1 MKNNNINFKG
11 LIEKKEV
18 FNLLGEMIKINSVNP
33 LKDVSSTG
41 EKELSFFISNYLNK
55 IGIDNELYPV
65 KNNRFNV
72 IGFIKGQKNGK
83 NLVLEAHM
91 DTVGVEN
98 MKIDPF
104 LPTIK
109 SGKIYGRG
117 ACDDKGSLASM
128 ILAIKILREKSFP
141 LKGNLYLAA
150 VIDEEYN
157 QTGVNHLLNQGIEF
171 DACIVGEP
179 TNLDIITAHQGSL
192 RWNIVTKGKSAHSS
206 EPDKGENAIYY
217 MIEVIN
223 EVQKKIIP
231 ILRQKNH
238 PLVGSPVLSINIIQG
253 GNQSNIIPN
262 KCSIT
267 LDRRMIPGENANEIL
282 KEIDMLINKLK
293 HKNTLL
299 KIEREEPFIKSPPMQ
314 VDRNEKIVEVL
325 FECISDNIL
334 VKPKIKGAR
343 FGTDAAIFVDKGI
356 PAVVFG
362 PGNIEQ
368 AHSED
373 EWISV
378 NQVISAAEIIA
389 ETVIKYQSD

>member
-11 LIEKKEV
+11 IIEEKEA
-18 FNLLGEMIKINSVNP
+18 FNLLGEMIRINSTNP
-33 LKDVSSTG
+33 LKDVSSNG

-55 IGIDNELYPV
+55 IGINNELYPV
-65 KNNRFNV
+65 RNNRFNV
-72 IGFIKGQKNGK
+72 IGFIEGQKNGK

-98 MKIDPF
+98 MKIEPF

-109 SGKIYGRG
+109 LGKIYGRG

-128 ILAIKILREKSFP
+128 ILAIKMLKEKGFSLR
-141 LKGNLYLAA
+141 GNLYLVA

-157 QTGVNHLLNQGIEF
+157 QIGVKHLLDQGIEF

-223 EVQKKIIP
+223 EVQKNIIP

-267 LDRRMIPGENANEIL
+267 IDRRMIPGENANEIL
-282 KEIDMLINKLK
+282 KEIDMLINKVK
-293 HKNTLL
+293 QKNTLL

-314 VDRNEKIVEVL
+314 VDRNEKIVKVL

-362 PGNIEQ
+362 PGNIDQ

-373 EWISV
+373 EWISID
-378 NQVISAAEIIA
+378 QVISAAEIIA

>member
-192 RWNIVTKGKSAHSS
+192 RWDIVTKGKSAHSS